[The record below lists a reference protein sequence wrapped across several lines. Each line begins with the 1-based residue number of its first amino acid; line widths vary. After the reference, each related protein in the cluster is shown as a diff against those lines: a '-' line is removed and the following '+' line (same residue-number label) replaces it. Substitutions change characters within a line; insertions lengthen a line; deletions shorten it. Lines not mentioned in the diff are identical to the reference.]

1 MEKKK
6 LVKGKSGKDFYN
18 IQMSLLEG
26 NCEQTEGGDGDW
38 EDGERVLK
46 TVAPNCR
53 SLRTKIRRVV
63 WLQLPDFEMQKSS
76 DRKPCVE
83 NTDYTILPLSA
94 PGAEQLEQKE
104 VAFFGIVLFLS

>member
-1 MEKKK
+1 MWNISELKKLCCLIGKKK

-53 SLRTKIRRVV
+53 SLRTKIGRVV
-63 WLQLPDFEMQKSS
+63 
-76 DRKPCVE
+76 
-83 NTDYTILPLSA
+83 
-94 PGAEQLEQKE
+94 
-104 VAFFGIVLFLS
+104 